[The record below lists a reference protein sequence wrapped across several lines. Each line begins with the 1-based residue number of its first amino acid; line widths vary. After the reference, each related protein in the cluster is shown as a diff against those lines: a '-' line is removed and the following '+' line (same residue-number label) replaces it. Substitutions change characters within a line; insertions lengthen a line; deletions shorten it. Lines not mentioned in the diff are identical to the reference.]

1 MLRFDFSQIK
11 ANLVQG
17 SSYGFR
23 TKKNEFLEPR
33 TKNHRSRGQIGI
45 VKSILY
51 KKNPADPKNL
61 QN

>member
-23 TKKNEFLEPR
+23 TKMKKKINFLNREPK
-33 TKNHRSRGQIGI
+33 TKHREDR
-45 VKSILY
+45 LE
-51 KKNPADPKNL
+51 
-61 QN
+61 